1 MTLDQTIPKSR
12 RAVLVGAFGGV
23 AALAAQAL
31 GRPLPAAADG
41 ETIKLGGEYSN
52 ARSVTLLENNSAFL
66 VDRVL
71 EVSNNGS
78 SEHGWAISVPFG
90 GIAANYVEADAST
103 EGEGPSIFGRCT
115 VGTGVMGETTSGGPG
130 VLGISD
136 QNAGVRGES
145 LQSAGVRAVGGP
157 NGVFATA
164 TSIAVRGVTSSG
176 IGVSGTS
183 GSGVGV
189 RADSSTGIALQ
200 AIGRVRFDKS
210 SGRATIQAGQNQ
222 VTVSPGFS
230 LEQSRVL
237 ATLIGNPGGAT
248 TIQYVSLSS
257 QSFTVHLTANAASRV
272 VVSWFVI
279 TSP

>member
-1 MTLDQTIPKSR
+1 M
-12 RAVLVGAFGGV
+12 
-23 AALAAQAL
+23 
-31 GRPLPAAADG
+31 
-41 ETIKLGGEYSN
+41 
-52 ARSVTLLENNSAFL
+52 TLLENNSAFL

-78 SEHGWAISVPFG
+78 SEHGWALSVPFG
-90 GIAANYVEADAST
+90 GITANYVEADAST

-115 VGTGVMGETTSGGPG
+115 VGTGVMGETTLRAG

-189 RADSSTGIALQ
+189 RADSSTGIAFQ
-200 AIGRVRFDKS
+200 AIGRVRFDKA
-210 SGRATIQAGQNQ
+210 SGRATIKAGQNQ

-248 TIQYVSLSS
+248 TIQYVSLTS